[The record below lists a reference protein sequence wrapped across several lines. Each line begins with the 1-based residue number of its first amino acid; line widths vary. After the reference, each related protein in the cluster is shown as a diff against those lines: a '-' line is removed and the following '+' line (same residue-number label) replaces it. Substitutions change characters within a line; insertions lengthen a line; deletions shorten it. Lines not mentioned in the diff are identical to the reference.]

1 MLAMF
6 RRELFYAYLS
16 VYLRHFLDL
25 SVTETTL
32 FAPLPMLLNA
42 VFQTFCW
49 GPLPD
54 RRQKQRPLIIAGE
67 ILAAFGTLASLGGV
81 GRIFGVWLGRLFYD
95 GPGARYNGWGFDSGA
110 LFFGASVATPWSS
123 W

>member
-67 ILAAFGTLASLGGV
+67 ILAGYVIIGDLSV
-81 GRIFGVWLGRLFYD
+81 MEIFWSMSNV
-95 GPGARYNGWGFDSGA
+95 GWGR
-110 LFFGASVATPWSS
+110 ATTDGGLTAGPCFPWHRP
-123 W
+123 

>member
-49 GPLPD
+49 SPLPD

-67 ILAAFGTLASLGGV
+67 ILAGFGTLASLGGV